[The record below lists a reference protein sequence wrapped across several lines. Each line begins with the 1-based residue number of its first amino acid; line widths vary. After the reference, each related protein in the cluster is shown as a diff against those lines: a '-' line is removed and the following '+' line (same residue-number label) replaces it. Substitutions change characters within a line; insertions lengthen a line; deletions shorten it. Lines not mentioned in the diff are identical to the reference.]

1 MIRPCTHNIAQKL
14 SVLLWLNVTLVSSVA
29 YPATAAPLLL
39 SQAAADVPAL
49 DCDAEQQQT
58 ADARFTSL
66 FSRAEQAIARG
77 QVDYAS
83 QLLIQA
89 LQDIRE
95 LPNSAVKV
103 DLLERLVGS
112 LGPNVAYTSPLDQLV
127 QAVPPQAPRVAIVV
141 LDEAFE
147 TAQTLSSGYSASK
160 ARTLTILA
168 NDFTRL
174 EQRDLSYDLLSDA
187 LIAVNTIQGADFQT
201 IALSDIA
208 EVYIQAGD
216 QAAAAPI
223 LDRVLPI
230 AQRINDPNPYV
241 QANALERIAS
251 LYAQI
256 DQLELALEAVRLIQ
270 LPDYSSPTVL
280 TILDRYSE
288 MGQIDRAIAILEQV
302 QQPDQK
308 AIAIATIAGRL
319 TAQQPEQAEQY
330 YAEAIALAK
339 SAQNP
344 NGVMAQL
351 TLRYIEAGG
360 LVSIGEDTIQSI
372 ADPTVQVPALGAIA
386 LSYAKAGQEDLSQT
400 FLTQAIEQLG
410 TLPDDSDRTTI
421 RQQLM
426 NQAIQLGRYDYAL
439 TIAQTIQPEETT
451 SFQRVDALTY
461 LATRAIAANRYD
473 AALEVTRQVPT
484 SFVEGRSQLLLQ
496 IARGLAEA
504 GEFDR
509 AQAIAQ
515 EESADPGFQ
524 AKVAAVVAAQI
535 LLVAGQIDP
544 ATALF
549 DQANQLASEISDP
562 QTRAETYTAIAVEHF
577 RANQPDDA
585 TQLLNQAIA
594 TAQSLE
600 DPSSRTF
607 LLRTMAEQL
616 IFANQYQAA
625 IQVAEAI
632 PEPSD
637 RIAKLNEAIEKAV
650 AVGDSATVLAALER
664 LDDPIVETYWLV
676 ALADLAIQ
684 SDEQSQAANLLAQ
697 ALQTAQT
704 IPGDESQTIVLR
716 GGEDPL
722 IIDDNQDR
730 GSFLSAIALKY
741 AQIGQISQA
750 RQVAEILED
759 IAAQQR
765 LTQQINCYR

>member
-1 MIRPCTHNIAQKL
+1 MIRPCTHNIAQRL

-39 SQAAADVPAL
+39 SQAADTTLAL
-49 DCDAEQQQT
+49 DCDTEQQQA
-58 ADARFTSL
+58 ADTQFTRL
-66 FSRAEQAIARG
+66 FSRAEQAIAQG

-83 QLLIQA
+83 QLLVQA

-127 QAVPPQAPRVAIVV
+127 QAVPPQAPRVALVV

-147 TAQTLSSGYSASK
+147 TTQTLSSSYSASK
-160 ARTLTILA
+160 VRTLTTLA

-174 EQRDLSYDLLSDA
+174 EQRDRSRDLLSNA
-187 LIAVNTIQGADFQT
+187 LTTVRTIQGADFQT

-208 EVYIQAGD
+208 EAYIKVGD
-216 QAAAAPI
+216 QATAAPL

-230 AQRINDPNPYV
+230 AQSIDDPNPYV
-241 QANALERIAS
+241 QANALERITS

-256 DQLELALEAVRLIQ
+256 GQLEPALEAVRLIQ
-270 LPDYSSPTVL
+270 LADYSSPTVL
-280 TILDRYSE
+280 TIVDRYSE
-288 MGQIDRAIAILEQV
+288 MGQIDRAIAVLEHV

-339 SAQNP
+339 LTQNP

-351 TLRYIEAGG
+351 TLRYIETGG
-360 LVSIGEDTIQSI
+360 LVAIGEDTIQSI
-372 ADPTVQVPALGAIA
+372 ADPAVQVPALGAIA

-400 FLTQAIEQLG
+400 FLTQAIELLA
-410 TLPDDSDRTTI
+410 TLPNESDRTTI

-426 NQAIQLGRYDYAL
+426 DQAIQQGRYDYAL
-439 TIAQTIQPEETT
+439 TIAQTIQSEETT
-451 SFQRVDALTY
+451 SFQRVDALAY
-461 LATRAIAANRYD
+461 LATQAIAADRYD
-473 AALEVTRQVPT
+473 AALEVTRQIPP
-484 SFVEGRSQLLLQ
+484 SFVDGRSQLLQ

-515 EESADPGFQ
+515 EESVDPGFQ
-524 AKVAAVVAAQI
+524 AKVAAVVAAQV

-549 DQANQLASEISDP
+549 DQAAQLASEISDS
-562 QTRAETYTAIAVEHF
+562 QTRAETYAAIAVERL

-585 TQLLNQAIA
+585 TRLLNQAIT
-594 TAQSLE
+594 TAQSVE
-600 DPSSRTF
+600 DPSSRSF
-607 LLRTMAEQL
+607 LLRTLAEQL

-650 AVGDSATVLAALER
+650 AAGDSATVLAALER
-664 LDDPIVETYWLV
+664 LDNPVAETRWLV
-676 ALADLAIQ
+676 ALVDLAIQ
-684 SDEQSQAANLLAQ
+684 SGDQSQATTLLAQ

-704 IPGDESQTIVLR
+704 IPGDESQTIAVR

-722 IIDDNQDR
+722 IVDDDQDR

-750 RQVAEILED
+750 DQIAQTLED
-759 IAAQQR
+759 TAAQQR

>member
-1 MIRPCTHNIAQKL
+1 MIRPYTHNIARRL
-14 SVLLWLNVTLVSSVA
+14 SVLLWLNVTLVSSIA

-39 SQAAADVPAL
+39 SQAADVPTL
-49 DCDAEQQQT
+49 DCDAEQQQA
-58 ADARFTSL
+58 ADAVFTSL
-66 FSRAEQAIARG
+66 FSRAEQAIAQG

-83 QLLIQA
+83 QLLVQA

-103 DLLERLVGS
+103 NLLERLVGS

-127 QAVPPQAPRVAIVV
+127 QAVPPQAPRVAVVV

-147 TAQTLSSGYSASK
+147 TTQTLSSGYSASK
-160 ARTLTILA
+160 VRTLTTLA

-174 EQRDLSYDLLSDA
+174 EQRDRSRDLLSDA
-187 LIAVNTIQGADFQT
+187 LVAVNTIQGADFQT

-208 EVYIQAGD
+208 EAYIKVGD

-223 LDRVLPI
+223 LDRVLPMARTI
-230 AQRINDPNPYV
+230 DDPNPYV
-241 QANALERIAS
+241 QANALERVAS

-256 DQLELALEAVRLIQ
+256 DQLERALEVVRLIQ
-270 LPDYSSPTVL
+270 LADYSSATVL
-280 TILDRYSE
+280 TIVDRYSE
-288 MGQIDRAIAILEQV
+288 TGQIDRAIAVLEQV

-308 AIAIATIAGRL
+308 AIAFATIAGRL
-319 TAQQPEQAEQY
+319 TVQQPEQAEQY
-330 YAEAIALAK
+330 YADAIALAK
-339 SAQNP
+339 STQNP
-344 NGVMAQL
+344 DGVMAQL
-351 TLRYIEAGG
+351 TLRYIETGG
-360 LVSIGEDTIQSI
+360 LVAIGEDTIQSI
-372 ADPTVQVPALGAIA
+372 ADPAVQVPALGAIA

-400 FLTQAIEQLG
+400 FLTQAVELLP
-410 TLPDDSDRTTI
+410 TLPNESDRTTI
-421 RQQLM
+421 RQQLID
-426 NQAIQLGRYDYAL
+426 QAIQLGRYDYAL
-439 TIAQTIQPEETT
+439 IIAQTIQLEETT
-451 SFQRVDALTY
+451 SFQQVDALTY
-461 LATRAIAANRYD
+461 LATQAIAANRYD
-473 AALEVTRQVPT
+473 AALEIARQVPP
-484 SFVEGRSQLLLQ
+484 SSVEERSRLLLQ
-496 IARGLAEA
+496 VARDFAQA
-504 GEFDR
+504 GEFDL
-509 AQAIAQ
+509 AQAIA
-515 EESADPGFQ
+515 EEDVDPGFQ
-524 AKVAAVVAAQI
+524 SKVVAVVAAQV

-549 DQANQLASEISDP
+549 NLAIQLASEISDP

-600 DPSSRTF
+600 DPSSRSF

-650 AVGDSATVLAALER
+650 AAGDSATVLAALER
-664 LDDPIVETYWLV
+664 LDNPVAKTRWLV

-684 SDEQSQAANLLAQ
+684 SDEQTPAANLLAQ

-722 IIDDNQDR
+722 IVDDNQDR

-759 IAAQQR
+759 TAAQQQ